1 MIVITARPAPHSTF
15 QPRSLLTAQHYT
27 LSHPDVRGGG
37 RVSRAMADPDPS
49 YLPPPASP
57 DSPGPGQ
64 DRER

>member
-27 LSHPDVRGGG
+27 ISHPDVRGGG

-57 DSPGPGQ
+57 DGPGPGQ